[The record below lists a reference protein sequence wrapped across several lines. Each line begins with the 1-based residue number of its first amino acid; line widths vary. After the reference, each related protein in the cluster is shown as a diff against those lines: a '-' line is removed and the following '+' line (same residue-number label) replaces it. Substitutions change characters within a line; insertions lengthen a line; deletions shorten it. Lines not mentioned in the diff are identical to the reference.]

1 MGKASGRKASQGGAA
16 RARGHAP
23 ARAHGK
29 RAGARRSA
37 SAFDWRLV
45 RVPVILAAAVIALG
59 ALWYTGHAL
68 SERPP
73 GFDGETA
80 FRRLKEQCDYGPRV
94 PGTEGHRK
102 CRAYLVGAVKMLTP
116 QVEEQSF
123 TFRDGTRDVPMT
135 NIIARFLPP
144 SPTAR
149 PADGT
154 GVIVAAHWDT
164 RPTADQEPDLAR
176 RRRPIMGADDGA
188 SGVAVLL
195 QLASMLK
202 ERPPAVPVWLVFF
215 DGEDYGP
222 GEDRMYL
229 GAKYFADHL
238 PAGVPREGVLL
249 DMIGDANLE
258 VFKERISSERAG
270 AVVDR
275 VWEIARGLGYQAH
288 FNPARKYAISDD
300 HIPLLDKGIAM
311 IDVIDFD
318 YPYWHTLGD
327 TVDKCSPASLR
338 VVGDVVA
345 AWIYEHRR

>member
-1 MGKASGRKASQGGAA
+1 M
-16 RARGHAP
+16 P
-23 ARAHGK
+23 AQATGS
-29 RAGARRSA
+29 RAGARRST
-37 SAFDWRLV
+37 SAFDWRQA
-45 RVPVILAAAVIALG
+45 RVPIIVLVAVIAMS
-59 ALWYTGHAL
+59 ALWYSGYAL
-68 SERPP
+68 SRRPP
-73 GFDGETA
+73 GFDGEAA
-80 FRRLKEQCDYGPRV
+80 FQRLKEQCDFGPRV
-94 PGTEGHRK
+94 PGTEGHRR
-102 CRAYLVGAVKMLTP
+102 CRAYLVGALKMLTP

-123 TFRDGTRDVPMT
+123 TFRDGSRDVPMT

-144 SPTAR
+144 SAAGRRTGGA
-149 PADGT
+149 

-176 RRRPIMGADDGA
+176 RRRPISGANDGA

-195 QLASMLK
+195 QLARMLK
-202 ERPPAVPVWLVFF
+202 ERPPGVPVWLVLF

-229 GAKYFADHL
+229 GAKHFAAHL
-238 PAGVPREGVLL
+238 PADVPREGVLL
-249 DMIGDANLE
+249 DMIGDRDLE
-258 VFKERISSERAG
+258 VFKEIVSSQRAG

-275 VWEIARGLGYQAH
+275 VWEIARSLGYQAQ

-300 HIPLLDKGIAM
+300 HLPLLDKGIAM

-345 AWIYEHRR
+345 AWIYERRS

>member
-1 MGKASGRKASQGGAA
+1 MGKASGRKAPQRGAAQARGQAPAAARGNRA
-16 RARGHAP
+16 RARRP
-23 ARAHGK
+23 S
-29 RAGARRSA
+29 SA
-37 SAFDWRLV
+37 IAWRQA
-45 RVPVILAAAVIALG
+45 RVPTILLVAVIAMG

-73 GFDGETA
+73 RFDGEAA
-80 FRRLKEQCDYGPRV
+80 FQRLKEQCDFGPRV
-94 PGTEGHRK
+94 PGTEAHRK
-102 CRAYLVGAVKMLTP
+102 CRVYLVGAVKMLTP

-123 TFRDGTRDVPMT
+123 TFRDGNQDVPMT

-144 SPTAR
+144 AAR

-176 RRRPIMGADDGA
+176 RRRPILGADDGA

-195 QLASMLK
+195 QLARMLK

-238 PAGVPREGVLL
+238 PAGVPREGILL

-258 VFKERISSERAG
+258 VFKERVSAERAG

-275 VWEIARGLGYQAH
+275 VWEIARGLGYQAQ
-288 FNPARKYAISDD
+288 FNPARKYSISDD

-311 IDVIDFD
+311 IDIIDFD

-345 AWIYEHRR
+345 AWIYEHRH

>member
-1 MGKASGRKASQGGAA
+1 MGQ
-16 RARGHAP
+16 ARGHSAASP
-23 ARAHGK
+23 RGAASAASRGHH
-29 RAGARRSA
+29 AGARRGGRVGSA
-37 SAFDWRLV
+37 SAFDWRQV
-45 RVPVILAAAVIALG
+45 RVPIIVLAAVIAMS

-68 SERPP
+68 AQRPP
-73 GFDGETA
+73 PFDGGAA
-80 FRRLKEQCDYGPRV
+80 FQRLKEQCDFGPRV

-102 CRAYLVGAVKMLTP
+102 CLAYLVGALKMLTP

-123 TFRDGTRDVPMT
+123 TFRDGSRDVPMT
-135 NIIARFLPP
+135 NLIARFLPP
-144 SPTAR
+144 SPGAR
-149 PADGT
+149 GADGS

-164 RPTADQEPDLAR
+164 RPTADQEPDPAR
-176 RRRPIMGADDGA
+176 RRRPIPGANDGA

-195 QLASMLK
+195 QLARMLK

-229 GAKYFADHL
+229 GAKQFAAHL
-238 PAGVPREGVLL
+238 PPGVPKVGILL
-249 DMIGDANLE
+249 DMIGDRDLE
-258 VFKERISSERAG
+258 IFKEMNSAQRAG
-270 AVVDR
+270 PVVDR
-275 VWEIARGLGYQAH
+275 VWEIARNLGYEVH
-288 FNPARKYAISDD
+288 FNPARKYSISDD
-300 HIPLLDKGIAM
+300 HFPLLDKGIAM

-345 AWIYEHRR
+345 AWIYERRL